1 MYKKS
6 YSCIDRSTHCVASFV
21 SSKMSAS
28 LTQNKKQSM
37 QIDLALQRDLIL
49 KGEAGVAAT
58 IPDRFTSDQ

>member
-1 MYKKS
+1 
-6 YSCIDRSTHCVASFV
+6 
-21 SSKMSAS
+21 MSAS